1 MDYLTEFQKSI
12 LDECKIKKSGELSL
26 PMGSGKT
33 LISLCLTQLLK
44 SDSNLDLIV
53 VSKTLLPS
61 WINEIKKFFN
71 EELDYIILHKDYNKN
86 LNSIKFNKDK
96 KVLFLTTPQVLSKTY
111 STFGIE
117 NGLVYYEI
125 INEGMFGQY
134 NLKKYNLIN
143 KPLYDIPIDIN
154 NKKEYEIQEL
164 LYGLKWNSVI
174 IDEVQ
179 NYTNIETK
187 QCQSIISVYSKYKW
201 GISGTILNEPKIN
214 NIFGYFMLIND
225 KKIPRDIPS
234 ATEYIRRN
242 KNFKGIK
249 ETFIYRETNEMYK
262 SPKKNVNIIEHTISE
277 DEYNAYICMK
287 NIIQN
292 INKNIKETYGDKTK
306 STIDIRR
313 KLNASL
319 LAMIVYIRQVLLC
332 PIIPYSSMLLELSSL
347 NNDNNIVNDII
358 RDNIKKSEL
367 NEYFDNPCNLKS
379 SRIKVIMDIIN
390 NHSNSKIIIF
400 SSFRVFIDL
409 IKTYIPNCYTL
420 ESKYSMEKRN
430 EILSDFEKDKKSSI
444 LLLTYQLGAEGLNLQ
459 FCNTVILCD
468 LWWND
473 AVMSQAIARIDR
485 YGQNHN
491 ELNIYYLTSNT
502 CLETEIIKKNDT
514 KNKQLKELM
523 VGNMKTHKHVIKID
537 KILSILEKGEN
548 KENLINMLNEK
559 RK

>member
-1 MDYLTEFQKSI
+1 MDYLTEFQKDI
-12 LDECKIKKSGELSL
+12 LDECKIKQSGGLSL

-44 SDSNLDLIV
+44 GDSKLDLIV
-53 VSKTLLPS
+53 VSKTLLSS

-86 LNSIKFNKDK
+86 FNSIKFNKDK

-117 NGLVYYEI
+117 NGLIYYEI
-125 INEGMFGQY
+125 VNEGMFGQF
-134 NLKKYNLIN
+134 NLKKYNLID

-187 QCQSIISVYSKYKW
+187 QCQSIISVCSKYKW

-225 KKIPRDIPS
+225 KIMPRDIPS

-262 SPKKNVNIIEHTISE
+262 SPKKNINIIEHTISE

-287 NIIQN
+287 NIIKN
-292 INKNIKETYGDKTK
+292 INKNIKESYGNDNR
-306 STIDIRR
+306 SSIEIRR

-319 LAMIVYIRQVLLC
+319 LAMIVYLRQVLLC

-347 NNDNNIVNDII
+347 NNNNNIVNNII
-358 RDNIKKSEL
+358 QNNIKKSEL

-379 SRIKVIMDIIN
+379 SRIKEIIN
-390 NHSNSKIIIF
+390 IINKHSDSKIIIF

-409 IKTYIPNCYTL
+409 IKAYIPNCYTL

-430 EILSDFEKDKKSSI
+430 EILSDFEKDKKSGI

-485 YGQNHN
+485 YGQKHN

-502 CLETEIIKKNDT
+502 CLEKEIIKKNDT
-514 KNKQLKELM
+514 KNKQLNELM
-523 VGNMKTHKHVIKID
+523 VGNIKTNKHVIKID
-537 KILSILEKGEN
+537 NILSI
-548 KENLINMLNEK
+548 
-559 RK
+559 